1 MDGNSSDAGP
11 REWQAFADRCRER
24 SRQYER
30 AARAHLVMIVLTLV
44 AGLVVFVGG
53 ERLGHWVF
61 SSRAEREATAEL
73 DAAAARL
80 KREFAALADPAAEFI
95 RTLPAH
101 VRPVLEKFLR
111 DLAGLP
117 PPSSPNETP
126 GAGPTVPY
134 QPVPVPTPPPPAPA
148 DGASSAPPPT
158 PAPPAAAA
166 APPTAAP
173 PVRSE
178 ARSRREPSVAQLEA
192 QLKQYDRLIA
202 LSERNVAL
210 LAEIAAERER
220 QAESADRY
228 FIETLKSNTATQVAQ
243 IEADTARDRAQT
255 ELDIARATAEAQTTA
270 ATESTTRAD
279 DLNAL
284 VSGSVTRVGAVVLV
298 IWLVR
303 IFLRDRQRYVQRS
316 DFFRGLA
323 DAMSLSRGDLA
334 VFRELLPQIVPPA
347 IPEGEEVS
355 LPMEAVGQLLA
366 GAAKRGG

>member
-1 MDGNSSDAGP
+1 MDGNSSDAGGG
-11 REWQAFADRCRER
+11 EWQAFAERCREQ

-44 AGLVVFVGG
+44 AGLVVFIGG
-53 ERLGHWVF
+53 ERLGNWVF

-95 RTLPAH
+95 RTLPAQ

-117 PPSSPNETP
+117 APPPKEP
-126 GAGPTVPY
+126 QDAGRS
-134 QPVPVPTPPPPAPA
+134 VPVQPAPA
-148 DGASSAPPPT
+148 PAMPPPTHGDGAST
-158 PAPPAAAA
+158 TLPPAAAPPPPREGRTRRPPSA
-166 APPTAAP
+166 A
-173 PVRSE
+173 E
-178 ARSRREPSVAQLEA
+178 LDA

-210 LAEIAAERER
+210 LAELAAERER

-228 FIETLKSNTATQVAQ
+228 LIETLKSNTATQVAQ
-243 IEADTARDRAQT
+243 IEADAARERAQA
-255 ELDIARATAEAQTTA
+255 ELDIARANADAQTTA

-334 VFRELLPQIVPPA
+334 VFRELLPQLVPPA
-347 IPEGEEVS
+347 INEGEEVS

-366 GAAKRGG
+366 GAAKRGS

>member
-1 MDGNSSDAGP
+1 MDGNSSDGGG
-11 REWQAFADRCRER
+11 REWQAFAERCRER

-53 ERLGHWVF
+53 ERLGNWVF
-61 SSRAEREATAEL
+61 SSRAERQATAEL
-73 DAAAARL
+73 DVAAARL

-95 RTLPAH
+95 RTLPTQ

-117 PPSSPNETP
+117 PPPPNETQ
-126 GAGPTVPY
+126 GAGPAA
-134 QPVPVPTPPPPAPA
+134 PVLPAPVPTTPPPAPA
-148 DGASSAPPPT
+148 DGASL
-158 PAPPAAAA
+158 APPAAVAPPPQPEGRTRRNLAA
-166 APPTAAP
+166 AQTD
-173 PVRSE
+173 
-178 ARSRREPSVAQLEA
+178 L
-192 QLKQYDRLIA
+192 QLKQYERLIA

-210 LAEIAAERER
+210 LAELAAERER

-228 FIETLKSNTATQVAQ
+228 LIETLRSSTATQVAQ
-243 IEADTARDRAQT
+243 IEADAARDRAQA
-255 ELDIARATAEAQTTA
+255 ELDIAQANADAQTTA
-270 ATESTTRAD
+270 ATESTARAD

-334 VFRELLPQIVPPA
+334 VFRELLPQLVPPS
-347 IPEGEEVS
+347 INEGEEVS

-366 GAAKRGG
+366 GAAKRGA

>member
-11 REWQAFADRCRER
+11 REWQAFAERCRER

-30 AARAHLVMIVLTLV
+30 AARAHLIMIVLTLV

-53 ERLGHWVF
+53 ERLGNWVF
-61 SSRAEREATAEL
+61 SSPAEREATAEL

-95 RTLPAH
+95 RTLPTQ

-117 PPSSPNETP
+117 PPPPPETP
-126 GAGPTVPY
+126 DAGPTAPY
-134 QPVPVPTPPPPAPA
+134 RPVPVPTTPPPAPA
-148 DGASSAPPPT
+148 DGASF
-158 PAPPAAAA
+158 APPAAAA
-166 APPTAAP
+166 PQPEGRT
-173 PVRSE
+173 
-178 ARSRREPSVAQLEA
+178 RRERSPAQLEA

-210 LAEIAAERER
+210 LAELAAERER
-220 QAESADRY
+220 QAESGDRY
-228 FIETLKSNTATQVAQ
+228 LIETLKSNTATQVAQ
-243 IEADTARDRAQT
+243 IEADTARDRAQA
-255 ELDIARATAEAQTTA
+255 ELDIARAAADAQATA

-334 VFRELLPQIVPPA
+334 VFRELLPQLVPPA
-347 IPEGEEVS
+347 VPEGEEVA

-366 GAAKRGG
+366 GAAKRGS